1 MVWVNRRFTK
11 GLSWQV
17 AYTWSHA
24 TSNVPLTSFTSATT
38 DPFNFAIDQGDSD
51 LDSRHM
57 LVSNAVYALPTF
69 KNRGSL
75 VSSIFGNWQIN
86 GILTLLSGAPL
97 DVTTGAPA
105 NYFGLSSNGSGGFRP
120 DLVPGVPI
128 YLRGADKTVFLNP
141 AAFAL
146 PAPGTFGN
154 LKRGFVR
161 QPGLKNIDFSV
172 AKNWKG
178 LERNGI
184 QFRAE
189 MFNLFNHANFN
200 GFDPGLGAVFNTA
213 GKFTGFSNTTG
224 PNADFGHLGSV
235 RRPREIQFGIK
246 FT

>member
-1 MVWVNRRFTK
+1 MVGVNRRFTK

-51 LDSRHM
+51 LDRRHM
-57 LVSNAVYALPTF
+57 FVSNAVYALPTF

-75 VSSIFGNWQIN
+75 VSNILGNWQLN
-86 GILTLLSGAPL
+86 GIVTLLSGAPL
-97 DVTTGAPA
+97 DVTTGIPPG
-105 NYFGLSSNGSGGFRP
+105 YFGLASNAPGGFRP
-120 DLVPGVPI
+120 NLVPGAPI
-128 YLRGADKTVFLNP
+128 YLQGADKTVFLNP

-161 QPGLKNIDFSV
+161 QPGLKNIDFLV
-172 AKNWKG
+172 AKNWKVG
-178 LERNGI
+178 ERYGI

-189 MFNLFNHANFN
+189 MFNLFNNPTFN
-200 GFDPGLGAVFNTA
+200 GFVPSLVSELNT
-213 GKFTGFSNTTG
+213 S
-224 PNADFGHLGSV
+224 
-235 RRPREIQFGIK
+235 
-246 FT
+246 